1 MDAGPAEWLAQG
13 TPYNR
18 DTQQHRI
25 LPKTFI
31 YDISLFF
38 SGDTKTLAKNNIYKS
53 FISNNLRGPFFQETN
68 NPNQRGKQNEK
79 ALRSRA
85 DSTPAD

>member
-1 MDAGPAEWLAQG
+1 MPARRSGWLKELLIIETLNDIAGCVE
-13 TPYNR
+13 
-18 DTQQHRI
+18 I
-25 LPKTFI
+25 V

-68 NPNQRGKQNEK
+68 NPQPTRQTK
-79 ALRSRA
+79 
-85 DSTPAD
+85 